1 MKIHICFYDR
11 TFSTLVDVLA
21 CLAQMV
27 DSDDVIQLEIR
38 RFNVLEDLLHEM
50 GQKNFHPRK
59 CLNVLFIGE
68 SGRDTG
74 GLT

>member
-11 TFSTLVDVLA
+11 TFSTLVDALA

-38 RFNVLEDLLHEM
+38 RFNVLEDFYMKRVKKTFIQES
-50 GQKNFHPRK
+50 
-59 CLNVLFIGE
+59 VLMFGLSE
-68 SGRDTG
+68 SREGIRVD
-74 GLT
+74 